1 MMKKKTKKNIFKIV
15 LFLIVASLLIFC
27 FWFFKG
33 RKLDVPPS
41 ENPSTENPP
50 NPSGEEEPSK
60 EPDPEGTSYLNHIT
74 YTKEIDKEIEKTI
87 IEYMDVYY
95 KAMKELKE
103 YDMTYL
109 FSNPT
114 GDQAYINQTAVSLL
128 VEIRKLKPTDLTLS
142 NVKYDLNITKAKQ
155 EGDSITVTVLENN
168 YLHFNFMKDIESKVY
183 NIENEFT
190 LKKVDGKY
198 KIVKY
203 DKVQDFFVMVTDKY
217 SSGGKAKLDDI
228 KNNYLAIIKKNVETE
243 KTNYQNFLAGTG
255 ITRKTCDHPYNRDK
269 ALEYAL
275 KWVNKRNPDWIKFD
289 SNCQN
294 YASQVVNIGGVPMDT
309 YGEAEVQ
316 WKLYSSSYNANETAT
331 GLVYSWTYVPSFR
344 EYAKNN
350 TGYGM
355 CADVD
360 VNLYYAEAGDVIHVG
375 TTGPTRHAL
384 VVIGTYVKDNNVV
397 DILVNSNTVDLE
409 NYPMSAY
416 VYPYTSLIKIYG
428 WNNE

>member
-1 MMKKKTKKNIFKIV
+1 MKKKTKKYISKGI
-15 LFLIVASLLIFC
+15 LFLILAGLVIFC

-33 RKLDVPPS
+33 RKLENKPV
-41 ENPSTENPP
+41 ENNPSVDN
-50 NPSGEEEPSK
+50 PSK
-60 EPDPEGTSYLNHIT
+60 EDPPVQPDPENTSYLNHIT
-74 YTKEIDKEIEKTI
+74 YTKEIDKEIEKVI
-87 IEYMDVYY
+87 VEYMDVYY
-95 KAMKELKE
+95 KSMKELKE

-109 FSNPT
+109 FSNPS
-114 GDQAYINQTAVSLL
+114 GDQAYINQTAISLL
-128 VEIRKLKPTDLTLS
+128 VEIRKLKPNDLTLS
-142 NVKYDLNITKAKQ
+142 SAKYDLNITKTKQ

-183 NIENEFT
+183 NIENVFT
-190 LKKVDGKY
+190 LKKIDGEY

-217 SSGGKAKLDDI
+217 SSSGKTKLDSI
-228 KNNYLAIIKKNVETE
+228 KNEYLTIIKKNVETD

-255 ITRKTCDHPYNRDK
+255 INKKTCDHSYDRDK
-269 ALEYAL
+269 AKQYAL

-294 YASQVVNIGGVPMDT
+294 YASQVMYTGGIPMDIQ
-309 YGEAEVQ
+309 GKAELQ
-316 WKLYSSSYNANETAT
+316 WKLYSSSYNANETAS

-344 EYAKNN
+344 EYAKENK
-350 TGYGM
+350 GYGL

-360 VNLYYAEAGDVIHVG
+360 VNLYYAEAGDIIHVG

-384 VVIGTYVKDNNVV
+384 VVIGTYKKDDKVV